1 MTDNQSNT
9 ATAIEATEAPSARF
23 QAAIPVPPGKTA
35 IWLFLS
41 TEIMFFTAL
50 IGTYIVFRFGVPAGT
65 WPRPHQVGVVEWI
78 GALNTFVL
86 ICSSFT
92 IVMAMERARQNRV
105 AAARGWLA
113 TTAILG
119 IGFLGIKGYEYQSK
133 FRHGLY
139 PRPERSLMYDR
150 ADLFY
155 LSGVKSELKRLLGE
169 TGLEQTEP
177 EPNASALMI
186 PSLEPAY
193 RPGASH
199 DLMTL
204 TSVSASEPG
213 ESEELDAAD
222 LLLIQSGLVEWT
234 ARTVAETSDPQERSL
249 AIRALAWMIRPTVG
263 LQDPEVRDY
272 LAAQQRLAE
281 HELAKVQNEIAELNQ
296 RLSNLQTQIRETT
309 QQLDDLEM
317 ARKATPDEQG
327 DFPPPTAQET
337 ALRDHLRELQGQL
350 AEVSKQLTQL
360 ISSRR
365 TPLEHRIQAL
375 EKFGS
380 LEHGINETYHLRL
393 PFVLPN
399 GNTWANTYFL
409 LTGFHAI
416 HVLAG
421 ILAFLLILPLN
432 LNASRSG
439 LLENAGLYW
448 HFVDIVWIFLFP
460 MIYLL

>member
-1 MTDNQSNT
+1 MTGNQSKNAT
-9 ATAIEATEAPSARF
+9 ATEATGAPSARF
-23 QAAIPVPPGKTA
+23 QAAIPVSPGKTA

-86 ICSSFT
+86 IWSSFT

-113 TTAILG
+113 TTVILG
-119 IGFLGIKGYEYQSK
+119 IGFLAIKGYEYQSK
-133 FRHGLY
+133 FRHGLN

-150 ADLFY
+150 ADLYY
-155 LSGVKSELKRLLGE
+155 LSGVKAELKRLLGE

-177 EPNASALMI
+177 DPSASALML
-186 PSLEPAY
+186 PGLGPAY
-193 RPGASH
+193 RPGETD
-199 DLMTL
+199 DLMTP
-204 TSVSASEPG
+204 TSVSVAEPG
-213 ESEELDAAD
+213 QLEELDAAD

-234 ARTVAETSDPQERSL
+234 ARTVAETADPEQRSL
-249 AIRALAWMIRPTVG
+249 AIQALAWMIRPSG
-263 LQDPEVRDY
+263 LDTPEVRDY
-272 LAAQQRLAE
+272 LVEQKRLADL
-281 HELAKVQNEIAELNQ
+281 ELAKVRKELAELNE
-296 RLSNLQTQIRETT
+296 RLRNLQMQIRQAT

-317 ARKATPDEQG
+317 ARKAEPDEQG
-327 DFPPPTAQET
+327 DFQPPTEQET
-337 ALRDHLRELQGQL
+337 ALRDRVRDLQDQL
-350 AEVSKQLTQL
+350 TEVSAQLTQR
-360 ISSRR
+360 ISRR
-365 TPLEHRIQAL
+365 QTPLEHRMQAL
-375 EKFGS
+375 AKFGS

-409 LTGFHAI
+409 LTGFHAL
-416 HVLAG
+416 HVLLG
-421 ILAFLLILPLN
+421 VIAFLLILPLK
-432 LNASRSG
+432 LNASRAG

>member
-1 MTDNQSNT
+1 MTGNQHSDAT
-9 ATAIEATEAPSARF
+9 ATEVSEMASPRF

-92 IVMAMERARQNRV
+92 IVMAMERARRDQV
-105 AAARGWLA
+105 GAARGWLA
-113 TTAILG
+113 TTALLG
-119 IGFLGIKGYEYQSK
+119 IAFLGIKGYEYQAK
-133 FRHGLY
+133 FRHGLN
-139 PRPERSLMYDR
+139 PRPNRSLMYDR

-155 LSGVKSELKRLLGE
+155 LSGVKTELKRLLGAA
-169 TGLEQTEP
+169 GLKPTEP
-177 EPNASALMI
+177 EPAPSARLT
-186 PSLEPAY
+186 PQLGPANQ
-193 RPGASH
+193 
-199 DLMTL
+199 
-204 TSVSASEPG
+204 PG
-213 ESEELDAAD
+213 EINEVRVLTVASISDSTKSAELNSED

-234 ARTVAETSDPQERSL
+234 ARTVAETADPRQRSL
-249 AIRALAWMIRPTVG
+249 AIQSLAWMIRPAG
-263 LQDPEVRDY
+263 IRNPEIHDY
-272 LAAQQRLAE
+272 LRDQERSAERQLAAVRT
-281 HELAKVQNEIAELNQ
+281 EIAELNQ
-296 RLSNLQTQIRETT
+296 RLSDLQTQIRTTT
-309 QQLDDLEM
+309 QQLDELEM
-317 ARKATPDEQG
+317 ARKAEPDEKG
-327 DFPPPTAQET
+327 DFPPPTDRET
-337 ALRDHLRELQGQL
+337 RLRDQLRELQNQL
-350 AEVSKQLTQL
+350 NDVSQQVTQT
-360 ISSRR
+360 ISSRQ
-365 TPLEHRIQAL
+365 TPLEHRLQAL

-393 PFVLPN
+393 PFILPN

-416 HVLAG
+416 HVLMG
-421 ILAFLLILPLN
+421 VIAFVLVLPLK
-432 LNASRSG
+432 LNAARAG